1 MELKINAFVIS
12 IPIPIPVPIT
22 IPMPIIQYSRTHY
35 VMGSDFSDYGPDLT
49 VSCTKCT
56 EKSKKESSNL
66 ESLFCED
73 FKTINMTKIAIEWIS
88 VYKWVSQIIVM
99 K

>member
-35 VMGSDFSDYGPDLT
+35 VMGSDFFYYWPVLT

-56 EKSKKESSNL
+56 EKSKKKSSNL